1 MSKVDLS
8 KLKQLSLIN
17 PKGAA
22 RTLRDERQIID
33 ALRSHLCDNFRC
45 LTPDMLLNFEV
56 IKFIAVSIEVM
67 GIKQGAAYKISKMD
81 ILVKLL
87 KEIYPQELTEER
99 EKIIRDFVQFL
110 HDNGY
115 LAVSTG
121 IKLAKASVMNFI
133 FQKKD

>member
-56 IKFIAVSIEVM
+56 LKFIAVSIEVM
-67 GIKQGAAYKISKMD
+67 GIKQGVAYKISKMD
-81 ILVKLL
+81 ILIKLL
-87 KEIYPQELTEER
+87 KEIFPQDLNEER

-110 HDNGY
+110 CDNNY
-115 LAVSTG
+115 LAVSVG
-121 IKLAKASVMNFI
+121 SKLVKSAVMDFL
-133 FQKKD
+133 FKKKD